1 MKQIQR
7 KRLKL
12 GMTQADLA
20 GALGVDPSTVAK
32 WESEKAYPRADLLPK
47 IARLLGCT
55 IDELYADEPEKEEG

>member
-55 IDELYADEPEKEEG
+55 IDELYAAESEKEAG